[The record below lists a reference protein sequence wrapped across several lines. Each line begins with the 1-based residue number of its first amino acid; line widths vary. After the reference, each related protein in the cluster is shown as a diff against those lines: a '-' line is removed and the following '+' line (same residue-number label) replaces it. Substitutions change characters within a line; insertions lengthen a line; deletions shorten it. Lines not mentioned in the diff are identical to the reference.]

1 MKIEHWP
8 LTRLKAYTRTL
19 RKNDHAVERMAES
32 IKIFGFKVPI
42 LALGNGEVID
52 GHLRLKGAQKAG
64 IEEVPVVL
72 CDEWSEA
79 KVKAFRILVNR
90 SATWADFDAELVAL
104 ELEDLKALDFDLG
117 LTGPSVGT
125 LRSA

>member
-19 RKNDHAVERMAES
+19 RKNDHAVDRMAES
-32 IKIFGFKVPI
+32 VKIFGFKVPI

-52 GHLRLKGAQKAG
+52 GHLRLKGAQKA
-64 IEEVPVVL
+64 
-72 CDEWSEA
+72 DEWSEA